1 LIKSNHTENDKIK
14 ELEVKLTEMEN
25 EKKKIQNE
33 NVKMKQMIENINKDS
48 LSSIQTSQFSKDSIE
63 ESIFGIFFD
72 QIEEKN
78 TKNKNQSFDSLV
90 GNKKMKFTGCSLS
103 DILSK

>member
-1 LIKSNHTENDKIK
+1 
-14 ELEVKLTEMEN
+14 MEN
-25 EKKKIQNE
+25 EKKQIEEKKKIQNE

-48 LSSIQTSQFSKDSIE
+48 LSSIKTSQFSKNSKE
-63 ESIFGIFFD
+63 ESIFGLIFD

-78 TKNKNQSFDSLV
+78 TNNKNQSFDSLV
-90 GNKKMKFTGCSLS
+90 GNKKMKFTECSLS

>member
-1 LIKSNHTENDKIK
+1 
-14 ELEVKLTEMEN
+14 MEN
-25 EKKKIQNE
+25 EKKQIEEEKKKFQNE

-48 LSSIQTSQFSKDSIE
+48 LSSIKTSQFSKNSKE
-63 ESIFGIFFD
+63 ESIFGLIFD

-78 TKNKNQSFDSLV
+78 TGNKSQSFDSL
-90 GNKKMKFTGCSLS
+90 GGSKKMKFTECSLS